1 MTDVLARADTAAAVL
16 LILVSFFSLVAG
28 TVLRSWPGKVQT
40 LTADLDGFALFLT
53 PEAHRAHIAYSGW
66 LLLVM
71 SFVALVGAAA
81 VL

>member
-1 MTDVLARADTAAAVL
+1 VL
-16 LILVSFFSLVAG
+16 LIVVSFVSLLVG
-28 TVLRSWPGKVQT
+28 TALRRWPERVQA

-71 SFVALVGAAA
+71 SFVALVAAAA